1 MALGR
6 TRAGTNKSASATLS
20 SIFFATAAALSLFV
34 SLSNIIL
41 PIYYGTTFTPA
52 GVTSG
57 IANLPQER
65 ERLNGRLDTMAK
77 SNEVKCHEHG
87 GDCRGFFQYSGPNHS
102 PNSTQLLQEES
113 AAYVY
118 GAENNNDGH
127 LIFFPSET
135 KSNRCIEEWM
145 NSKDDWGSNG
155 MSRSREDRVIFETF
169 FRDISFGNHFYMEI
183 GANDGVRE
191 SNTRFFDLCLG
202 WQGLLVEPNPKNFQ
216 HVERLRPNAHHLGV
230 APSCNSSDVVM
241 FGDHYFTNAQ
251 TNEEGGTIEVHC
263 GPLWFYLEQIGIS
276 HIDFWSLD
284 VEGAEIDILKTVD
297 FEKVQIDVIIS
308 ESVNR
313 LEGTA
318 ERAEAVRVFLRQKGY
333 LILQSISVENSD
345 TFLHK
350 SVCHRYEFPECKQ

>member
-1 MALGR
+1 M
-6 TRAGTNKSASATLS
+6 
-20 SIFFATAAALSLFV
+20 
-34 SLSNIIL
+34 
-41 PIYYGTTFTPA
+41 
-52 GVTSG
+52 
-57 IANLPQER
+57 
-65 ERLNGRLDTMAK
+65 
-77 SNEVKCHEHG
+77 
-87 GDCRGFFQYSGPNHS
+87 
-102 PNSTQLLQEES
+102 
-113 AAYVY
+113 
-118 GAENNNDGH
+118 
-127 LIFFPSET
+127 
-135 KSNRCIEEWM
+135 
-145 NSKDDWGSNG
+145 
-155 MSRSREDRVIFETF
+155 
-169 FRDISFGNHFYMEI
+169 
-183 GANDGVRE
+183 
-191 SNTRFFDLCLG
+191 
-202 WQGLLVEPNPKNFQ
+202 
-216 HVERLRPNAHHLGV
+216 ERLRPNAHHLGV

-276 HIDFWSLD
+276 YIDFWSLD
-284 VEGAEIDILKTVD
+284 VEGAEIDVLKTVD

>member
-52 GVTSG
+52 NVTSG

-183 GANDGVRE
+183 GANE
-191 SNTRFFDLCLG
+191 
-202 WQGLLVEPNPKNFQ
+202 
-216 HVERLRPNAHHLGV
+216 
-230 APSCNSSDVVM
+230 
-241 FGDHYFTNAQ
+241 
-251 TNEEGGTIEVHC
+251 
-263 GPLWFYLEQIGIS
+263 
-276 HIDFWSLD
+276 
-284 VEGAEIDILKTVD
+284 
-297 FEKVQIDVIIS
+297 
-308 ESVNR
+308 
-313 LEGTA
+313 
-318 ERAEAVRVFLRQKGY
+318 
-333 LILQSISVENSD
+333 
-345 TFLHK
+345 
-350 SVCHRYEFPECKQ
+350 